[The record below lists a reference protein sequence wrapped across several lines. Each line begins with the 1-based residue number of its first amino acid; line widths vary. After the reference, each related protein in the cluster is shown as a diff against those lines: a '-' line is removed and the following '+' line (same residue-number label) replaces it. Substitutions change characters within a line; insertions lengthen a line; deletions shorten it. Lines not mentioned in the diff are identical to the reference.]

1 MEEKKKA
8 KIKTFMLM
16 LGSILLPVF
25 WGLFLSFL
33 NFFWHKTY
41 SFLPDY
47 VYFRVEEFFAFNI
60 HNNTMFMKLPMA
72 VMFIGFFV
80 WALIRNGRN
89 GNFADFLLIIV
100 VLIFFLYMM
109 MPCLCRPAEY
119 ARRANC
125 ISVMKSM
132 QQTLMYIESLPE
144 ELEVQPRN
152 GHKVHYFGKS
162 KNINDKKF
170 ILFEDADRSHA
181 GNLKHRLYSDGTL
194 EVFYPWKK
202 R

>member
-25 WGLFLSFL
+25 WRLFLSFL

-47 VYFRVEEFFAFNI
+47 VYFPVEEFFAFNI

-89 GNFADFLLIIV
+89 VNFADFLLIIV

-132 QQTLMYIESLPE
+132 QQTLMYIENLPE